1 MVEIIIFAEQSVEPM
16 KRRFLL
22 YILLALLPVMSSCHK
37 EIWDKL
43 NDHEARI
50 ARLEALCNQYN
61 TTINSLQVLLSSM
74 QSNNWIKDVIP
85 VSENGLTIGYVVT
98 FMHGDPIT
106 IYNGQNG
113 QDGRTPIIGVKQD
126 VDGIWY
132 WTLDDDWLLNTEGK
146 KVPAQAQV
154 PKLKIEED
162 YWWVSY
168 DNGNTWSKLSK
179 AINESS
185 GDSMFQEVR
194 QDDKF
199 VYFVLTN
206 GQTITIQKSGGLTWE
221 YV

>member
-1 MVEIIIFAEQSVEPM
+1 M
-16 KRRFLL
+16 KMDSKRNFQGG
-22 YILLALLPVMSSCHK
+22 ILLLLMVISVFFSSCHQD
-37 EIWDKL
+37 IWNKL

-61 TTINSLQVLLSSM
+61 TTISSLQVLVSSL

-85 VSENGLTIGYVVT
+85 ISENGTTIGYAIT

-106 IYNGQNG
+106 IYNGKNG
-113 QDGRTPIIGVKQD
+113 EDGHTPIIGVKQD
-126 VDGIWY
+126 TDGVWY
-132 WTLDDDWLLNTEGK
+132 WTLDDDWLLNGEGE
-146 KVPAQAQV
+146 KVAATSSQSPA

-168 DNGNTWSKLSK
+168 DDGETWSKLGK
-179 AINESS
+179 AVGEGS
-185 GDSMFQEVR
+185 GDTMFREVR
-194 QDDKF
+194 QDDKN

-206 GQTITIQKSGGLTWE
+206 GQTITIQKSGGLSWV